1 MAQILRKEY
10 SSLEKTLQSLTNHAL
25 NQMHKRRETEQ
36 NYEIL
41 RAQNYPEHVAKAL
54 APASEKERLS
64 FMKMYEP
71 NPEFQQPQQ
80 QPNAGEG
87 GFNPNIPEDQL
98 KEFINYLNTPE
109 EGEQAPMGPQ
119 KPQMPGLENLLG
131 LKPQQIPTEAPKTLQ
146 PKAPVQA
153 APQAAPIAQPVPQAP
168 AQQPAKNIPA
178 LTRRGST
185 APGALTQK
193 DLVKFAREDQK
204 LADAE
209 TKKYYDN
216 TLALD
221 EAADSSLKRLS
232 KIENLV
238 DKKGGLPIS
247 TFYKLFKKLEDQSTS
262 SGAATGAALGTA
274 IGLAGGP
281 AAPGTVPVAAVTGGL
296 IGGSVGALLS
306 PVATVL
312 KSAQTFTSPNTEE
325 FEKLST
331 DFVREAKSIFGS
343 RITDQDL
350 QTFMSLVPT
359 LSQTDNGKRAIIKNM
374 RNFLKANQVKAKNM
388 KKIIHANGGHRPF
401 DLPILVEEASQP
413 ELDKLAKQFEAD

>member
-1 MAQILRKEY
+1 MATQVIQKPVT
-10 SSLEKTLQSLTNHAL
+10 SLEKTLESLTNHAV
-25 NQMHKRRETEQ
+25 NQMHRRREVEQ
-36 NYEIL
+36 NYEAL

-64 FMKMYEP
+64 FMKLYEP
-71 NPEFQQPQQ
+71 NPEYQQPNQQPQQ
-80 QPNAGEG
+80 SPNAG

-109 EGEQAPMGPQ
+109 GGEQAPMGPQ

-153 APQAAPIAQPVPQAP
+153 APQAAPIAQSNAPQAP
-168 AQQPAKNIPA
+168 AKNAPA
-178 LTRRGST
+178 LIRRGSG
-185 APGALTQK
+185 GAGQVTQK

-216 TLALD
+216 LLALD
-221 EAADSSLKRLS
+221 DAADASLKRLS
-232 KIENLV
+232 KIEHLV
-238 DKKGGLPIS
+238 DKKGGLPVS
-247 TFYKLFKKLEDQSTS
+247 TFYKLFNKLEEQS
-262 SGAATGAALGTA
+262 AASGAALGA
-274 IGLAGGP
+274 GLGASIGAAGGP
-281 AAPGTVPVAAVTGGL
+281 ISLATIPAGVATGVA
-296 IGGSVGALLS
+296 IGGSVGALVS
-306 PVATVL
+306 PIATLL

-325 FEKLST
+325 FEKLSN

-374 RNFLKANQVKAKNM
+374 KNFLKANQVKAKNM
-388 KKIIHANGGHRPF
+388 KKIIHANNGHRPY
-401 DLPILVEEASQP
+401 DLPLKVEDLSKP
-413 ELDKLAKQFEAD
+413 DLDKLAKQFEVD